1 MNKCIIFVSFVLISL
16 LAIGA
21 VSADSNIANES
32 FVQQASLDDE
42 QLNVEEVGDIK
53 EESSLTKVD
62 DVKSDEIVSDSETK
76 KIPIINVENTTAEEY
91 DQPIIPFNVTDSEG
105 NLISGEVIITVHG
118 LDDNV
123 TRDIVVY
130 NGIGIDSFK
139 KLDLDKLAQFN
150 NGLELLDV
158 YNMVFSSMN
167 STNFNSDL
175 IGGGF
180 ADLSKGIHLDVSNLL
195 QTLIIFD
202 IIDVAKITDVLIT
215 SISEMNVTN
224 LNAVHELSK
233 AIQVNKTVFT
243 NAVNFALKGFNL
255 TANDSI
261 QFIKNLSSF
270 LNLKFFS

>member
-1 MNKCIIFVSFVLISL
+1 M
-16 LAIGA
+16 
-21 VSADSNIANES
+21 
-32 FVQQASLDDE
+32 
-42 QLNVEEVGDIK
+42 NVEEVGDIK

-76 KIPIINVENTTAEEY
+76 KIPIINVENTAAEEY

-243 NAVNFALKGFNL
+243 NAVNFALKG
-255 TANDSI
+255 SI
-261 QFIKNLSSF
+261 
-270 LNLKFFS
+270 

>member
-1 MNKCIIFVSFVLISL
+1 M
-16 LAIGA
+16 
-21 VSADSNIANES
+21 
-32 FVQQASLDDE
+32 
-42 QLNVEEVGDIK
+42 
-53 EESSLTKVD
+53 
-62 DVKSDEIVSDSETK
+62 
-76 KIPIINVENTTAEEY
+76 
-91 DQPIIPFNVTDSEG
+91 
-105 NLISGEVIITVHG
+105 
-118 LDDNV
+118 
-123 TRDIVVY
+123 
-130 NGIGIDSFK
+130 
-139 KLDLDKLAQFN
+139 DLDKLAQFN

-243 NAVNFALKGFNL
+243 NE
-255 TANDSI
+255 
-261 QFIKNLSSF
+261 
-270 LNLKFFS
+270 